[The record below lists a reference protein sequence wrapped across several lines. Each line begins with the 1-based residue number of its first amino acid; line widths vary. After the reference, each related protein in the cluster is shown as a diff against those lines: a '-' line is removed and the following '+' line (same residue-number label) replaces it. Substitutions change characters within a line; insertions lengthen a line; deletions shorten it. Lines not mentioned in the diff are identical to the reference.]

1 MPVSGI
7 NFCFAVDGP
16 GRGLFRVC
24 GFSRRRRRRLH
35 FSLSSQGLGFGC
47 SEKLVVDPSL
57 GIRHEPVGAASG
69 SEEVNNLALLEL
81 DLFCCC
87 SSVLI

>member
-1 MPVSGI
+1 MPVSAI
-7 NFCFAVDGP
+7 NFCVAEDCP
-16 GRGLFRVC
+16 GRGLFRVS
-24 GFSRRRRRRLH
+24 GFSRRRRRLH

-69 SEEVNNLALLEL
+69 SEEVNNLTLLEL
-81 DLFCCC
+81 DLFRCC